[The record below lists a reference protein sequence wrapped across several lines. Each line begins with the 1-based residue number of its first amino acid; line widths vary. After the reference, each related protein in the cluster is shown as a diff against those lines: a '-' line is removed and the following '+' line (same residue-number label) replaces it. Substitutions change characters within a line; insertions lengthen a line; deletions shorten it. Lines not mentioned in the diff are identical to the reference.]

1 MRQVLTKVA
10 LGEADAG
17 IVYKT
22 DALTMPDK
30 VQIIEIPSQIN
41 VVAEYPIAA
50 LKAAPHPDLARAF
63 VKLVLSK
70 EGQRDLGRGGLHQGR
85 ATRSEVKPA
94 VLSRATKSSTCTAR
108 PWWDWAACLLLFLV
122 LPFVALV
129 LDGGPEAIWRGLGC
143 SLTWPALRLSL
154 GTTLISVVLVVVG
167 GTPLAW
173 WLARSRWRSA
183 RWLEILLQLP
193 VVIPPAVG
201 GIALLLAFGRRG
213 LFGGALERLGWTP
226 AFSVVA
232 VIMAQVFVSAPFYLQ
247 AAVQAFGRLDPNL
260 LAVARSLGASP
271 PRLLLSGG
279 LAARAPLADR
289 WGRHELGARTGG
301 IWCHLDVRGE
311 HDGKDADPAAR
322 HLHRIGTRHS
332 HRAGPV
338 ALVGGVRLCA
348 LALSPALQSRG

>member
-1 MRQVLTKVA
+1 V
-10 LGEADAG
+10 
-17 IVYKT
+17 
-22 DALTMPDK
+22 
-30 VQIIEIPSQIN
+30 SQAI
-41 VVAEYPIAA
+41 
-50 LKAAPHPDLARAF
+50 
-63 VKLVLSK
+63 
-70 EGQRDLGRGGLHQGR
+70 
-85 ATRSEVKPA
+85 
-94 VLSRATKSSTCTAR
+94 LSRARSRRLYGAVMVGLGGL
-108 PWWDWAACLLLFLV
+108 LLLFLV

-213 LFGGALERLGWTP
+213 LFGGILERLGWTP

-271 PRLLLSGG
+271 PRLFFRVALPLARPWLIGGAAMSWARALGEFGATLMFAGNMTGKTQTLPLAIYTALELDIHTAQALSLLLVVFAFALLLSLRRFNRGV
-279 LAARAPLADR
+279 
-289 WGRHELGARTGG
+289 ELTRQ
-301 IWCHLDVRGE
+301 
-311 HDGKDADPAAR
+311 PA
-322 HLHRIGTRHS
+322 T
-332 HRAGPV
+332 P
-338 ALVGGVRLCA
+338 
-348 LALSPALQSRG
+348 